1 MHLIVTRSFPPELGG
16 MQSLMWGLTN
26 ELSKNLLIKVFAD
39 FHESHKEFDRNSSFS
54 IERIGGIKFL
64 RKYRKAALVDEF
76 IKENKVK
83 GIIADHWKSLELIKS
98 NTKKYCLIHS
108 KEINH
113 KKGSLINKRILKVLN
128 NVEKVISNSEF
139 TKNLAIDC
147 GVNADKITVINPGV
161 NPIENLDKKSIQQ
174 VESLLKIKSPRLIT
188 VSRLDKRK
196 NHEKVI
202 MALRNLKQVYPNI
215 VYICIGG
222 GEEEEN
228 IKKLVKELNLES
240 QVMFFKEISFNL
252 KNALLAKSDIFV
264 MPSIIHNKSIEGFG
278 ILAVTLMKLRDFKE
292 ENFAK
297 FHPGGSLGRRL
308 LTTVGDVMKK
318 KNLPIISSKATIK
331 EVIQRISE
339 GKLGLVVIIDN
350 NKIIGIITDGDI
362 RRTMESREKDF
373 FNLKAEDLMSN
384 HPKLIYETDKLISA
398 STIMSQHKINSLL
411 VVNETND
418 LVGVVQ
424 VYDLGV

>member
-1 MHLIVTRSFPPELGG
+1 MYLVVTRNFPPELGG

-26 ELSKNLLIKVFAD
+26 ELSKNFLLKVFAD
-39 FHESHKEFDRNSSFS
+39 FHESHKEFDKNSSFS

-139 TKNLAIDC
+139 TKNLAINC

-202 MALRNLKQVYPNI
+202 MALRNLKQAYPNI

-264 MPSIIHNKSIEGFG
+264 MPSIIHKKSIEGFG
-278 ILAVTLMKLRDFKE
+278 IVYLEAAQYGV
-292 ENFAK
+292 
-297 FHPGGSLGRRL
+297 PSLGGKDGGAPDAIKHDHTGLICDGNNLDEVYSSLNYMIENKRYSVL
-308 LTTVGDVMKK
+308 G
-318 KNLPIISSKATIK
+318 KNAKEFVSNFKWSK
-331 EVIQRISE
+331 VIE
-339 GKLGLVVIIDN
+339 KYK
-350 NKIIGIITDGDI
+350 KII
-362 RRTMESREKDF
+362 
-373 FNLKAEDLMSN
+373 
-384 HPKLIYETDKLISA
+384 
-398 STIMSQHKINSLL
+398 
-411 VVNETND
+411 
-418 LVGVVQ
+418 
-424 VYDLGV
+424 